1 MLERR
6 TIYVPLKNGKCIR
19 DNRGRPR
26 MYKIATGLIRELKG
40 HDYDSVLKY
49 VVRDKYSKE
58 QFEKMYGVK

>member
-6 TIYVPLKNGKCIR
+6 TIYVPIKNGKCIR

-26 MYKIATGLIRELKG
+26 MYRIAQGVIRELKG
-40 HDYDSVLKY
+40 HDYDSVQKY
-49 VVRDKYSKE
+49 VIWDEYSKE

>member
-6 TIYVPLKNGKCIR
+6 TIYVPIKNGKCIR

-26 MYKIATGLIRELKG
+26 IYKIATGLLRELKG

-49 VVRDKYSKE
+49 VVCDEYSKE
-58 QFEKMYGVK
+58 QFEKLYGVK